1 MLGTFFLQILY
12 KFEKWVLSKKGFSPS
27 VFSDYFR
34 LPLPTLHV
42 YCTCCCTSPIDD
54 NLWIIFSVEF
64 LNEAL
69 RSPNHKTCFS
79 FAQKCL
85 EDLLQFHPFS
95 PFSTQPYQNGQANCK
110 SYRHFRAKRKH
121 VLWLEDLKASL
132 RNCTEK
138 IDHKSS
144 SNLQNYSFFLIS
156 YENSTSVYVSCG
168 FQK

>member
-1 MLGTFFLQILY
+1 MSFIKKKFLVHRYI
-12 KFEKWVLSKKGFSPS
+12 S

-110 SYRHFRAKRKH
+110 SYRHFRAKLKH

-138 IDHKSS
+138 IIHKSS
-144 SNLQNYSFFLIS
+144 SNLQNCSFFLIS